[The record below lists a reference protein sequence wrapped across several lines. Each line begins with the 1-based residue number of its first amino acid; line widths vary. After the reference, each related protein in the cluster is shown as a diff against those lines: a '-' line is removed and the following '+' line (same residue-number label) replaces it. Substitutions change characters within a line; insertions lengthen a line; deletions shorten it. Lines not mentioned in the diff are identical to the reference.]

1 MNLRAHLHHYLLLL
15 MISAILGFLP
25 VMQAQDIT
33 RDTFKDS
40 VQEMPSFSIHSDNYF
55 ITGVPTNKTLSN
67 NTADVKYQV
76 SFKQMISRNALPW
89 NAHLFLTYTQKAFW
103 DFYKD
108 SYPFR
113 ELNFNPTLGVGKP
126 LFDKND
132 RLKGMAMVY
141 YEHESNG
148 RDSIFS
154 RSWNRLSMEYVTHL
168 DEKLKIR
175 AKAWIPFAYQEGN
188 SDILDYR
195 GIGEIQFSY
204 EISPNKLYAEVLLG
218 KGLTWDAKGTFRP
231 RIYYNPFKSNRYN
244 QYFMLE
250 WYVGQGE
257 SLIRYKAFTSMV
269 RIGYVIK
276 SNELNFLWG
285 R

>member
-1 MNLRAHLHHYLLLL
+1 MNLRAYLHHYLLLF
-15 MISAILGFLP
+15 MISAVSGTLP

-33 RDTFKDS
+33 RDEFKDS
-40 VQEMPSFSIHSDNYF
+40 VQELPSFSIHSDNYF
-55 ITGVPTNKTLSN
+55 ITGVPTNKTLSK

-76 SFKQMISRNALPW
+76 SFKQIIARKALPW
-89 NAHLFLTYTQKAFW
+89 NTHLFLTYTQKAFW

-113 ELNFNPTLGVGKP
+113 EINFNPTLGVGKP
-126 LFDKND
+126 MFDKNN
-132 RLKGMAMVY
+132 RLKGIAMVY

-154 RSWNRLSMEYVTHL
+154 RSWNRLSMEYVTQL
-168 DEKLKIR
+168 DEKLKMR

-188 SDILDYR
+188 PDILDYK

-204 EISPNKLYAEVLLG
+204 EISPNKLYAEVLLR

-231 RIYYNPFKSNRYN
+231 RVYYNPFKSNRFN

-250 WYVGQGE
+250 WYVGQSE
-257 SLIRYKAFTSMV
+257 NLFDYKAFTSMIRV
-269 RIGYVIK
+269 GYVIK
-276 SNELNFLWG
+276 SNELNFFRG

>member
-1 MNLRAHLHHYLLLL
+1 ML
-15 MISAILGFLP
+15 SAVSGTLP

-33 RDTFKDS
+33 RDMFKDS
-40 VQEMPSFSIHSDNYF
+40 VQELPSFSIHSDNYF

-76 SFKQMISRNALPW
+76 SFKQLIARNALPW
-89 NAHLFLTYTQKAFW
+89 NTHLFLTYTQKAFW

-113 ELNFNPTLGVGKP
+113 EINFNPTLGVGKP
-126 LFDKND
+126 MFDKNN
-132 RLKGMAMVY
+132 RLKGIAMVY

-188 SDILDYR
+188 PDILDYK
-195 GIGEIQFSY
+195 GIGEIELSY
-204 EISPNKLYAEVLLG
+204 ELSPQQTLRRGFTKKGFDLG
-218 KGLTWDAKGTFRP
+218 
-231 RIYYNPFKSNRYN
+231 Y
-244 QYFMLE
+244 Q
-250 WYVGQGE
+250 
-257 SLIRYKAFTSMV
+257 
-269 RIGYVIK
+269 GYVQAPC
-276 SNELNFLWG
+276 LL
-285 R
+285 